1 MIDAASGRVKP
12 RTPIF
17 HRTNKM
23 LSFNLA
29 AALDH
34 HARARPNHPAIV
46 EGARVVTYGEL
57 ANLVRGYAAWLIELG
72 LKPGDIVGV
81 ALADTAIHLVALHA
95 LARQGFII
103 LPMDCR
109 WTREEQSRL
118 ARAFGARLVLSEAGA
133 PTLDGVAT
141 VSGHELHSPPSDSGP
156 AIFGD
161 DETPLLLS
169 LSSGTTG
176 RPRGPL
182 ICHRHFKSRFAN
194 HWASLT
200 FNQHDRF
207 LLATPLYFGGGRT
220 FAMSYIF
227 LGGTVVFRPPPVEPA
242 ELVDAVAQARITSLF
257 LVPTQLRRLLA
268 LPAPNGP
275 LMPGLRVLVSSGS
288 MLHAHERDA
297 IMARLTPNCFEYY
310 SSTEGGGISILTP
323 AEQRAKPGS
332 VGRPAF
338 LVDVEIADNNHRPLP
353 PGEVG
358 RIRYRGPGVAEGF
371 HNDAEGSR
379 DAFHR
384 GWFYPGDLGRMDGDG
399 YLYIVGRAK
408 DMIIRGGV
416 NIYPAEIEQTL
427 LDHANVAEA
436 AVVGWPAPEL
446 GEEVVAFVSARDID
460 EAGLIAH
467 CRARLAPYKVPKRI
481 FMTDDMPKN
490 AAGKIEKTKLAAR
503 LPRQGG

>member
-1 MIDAASGRVKP
+1 
-12 RTPIF
+12 
-17 HRTNKM
+17 M

-29 AALDH
+29 TALDH

-46 EGARVVTYGEL
+46 EGARAIPYGEL
-57 ANLVRGYAAWLIELG
+57 AGLVRGYAAWLNEQG
-72 LKPGDIVGV
+72 LAPGDIVGV
-81 ALADTAIHLVALHA
+81 ALADTAVHLVALYA
-95 LARQGFII
+95 LARQGLVI

-109 WTREEQSRL
+109 WTPEEQARL
-118 ARAFGARLVLSEAGA
+118 ARAFGARIVLTEAGA
-133 PTLDGVAT
+133 PALEGLSTIP
-141 VSGHELHSPPSDSGP
+141 GHQFHSAPGNGGPPV
-156 AIFGD
+156 FGG

-194 HWASLT
+194 HWTSLT

-220 FAMSYIF
+220 FAMSYLF
-227 LGGTVVFRPPPVEPA
+227 LGGTVVFRPPPAEPA
-242 ELVDAVAQARITSLF
+242 ALVDTVARERITSLF

-268 LPAPNGP
+268 LPAPHGL

-297 IMARLTPNCFEYY
+297 IMARVTPNCFEYY

-323 AEQRAKPGS
+323 AEQRTKPGS

-338 LVDVEIADNNHRPLP
+338 LVDVEIADENHKTLP

-371 HNDAEGSR
+371 HNDVEGSR
-379 DAFHR
+379 DAFHE

-408 DMIIRGGV
+408 DVIIRGGV

-427 LDHANVAEA
+427 LDHAGVSEA
-436 AVVGWPAPEL
+436 AAVGWPAPEL
-446 GEEVVAFVSARDID
+446 GEEVAAFVSARAID

-481 FMTDDMPKN
+481 FLTDDMPKN
-490 AAGKIEKTKLAAR
+490 AAGKIEKAKLVTR
-503 LPRQGG
+503 LPSHAV